1 MNENVVKMR
10 VEPLTLKENLLKDK
24 RMMEFAEKQAKQND
38 PNNGGYFTQFSEIK
52 QRINAIL
59 TWAK

>member
-38 PNNGGYFTQFSEIK
+38 PNNGGYFMHFSGIK
-52 QRINAIL
+52 QRINTIL